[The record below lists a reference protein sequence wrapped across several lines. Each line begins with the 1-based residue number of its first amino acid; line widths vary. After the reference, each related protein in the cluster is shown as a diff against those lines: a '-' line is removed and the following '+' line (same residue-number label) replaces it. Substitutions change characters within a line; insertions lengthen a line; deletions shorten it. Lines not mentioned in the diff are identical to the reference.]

1 MKRREKLKKGRIF
14 RWFAVFM
21 AVMAICGAVSRGIYG
36 MQLARIE
43 TGTVS
48 MQGITH
54 TISGTGTVSG
64 GKEHPIYVKEGLRVE
79 EVCVAEGENVE
90 QGTLLFRLN
99 MEELKEQLEA
109 AQNALKE
116 EQTRLSDLQK
126 NRAQA
131 FDAAAKEKERAN
143 ADLNRITANQDALT
157 ANAQNDYDAA
167 ALALADY
174 PPYEIYLEEEK
185 KADSQY
191 QLLEQAAQ
199 NEEGM
204 ENGGAEGSG
213 ENEGA
218 REGGEDTEDGG
229 DGENKENGEA
239 VETGNAKEQFQ
250 TYREAFE
257 KSVMERWQNG
267 KAELEDALAGKE
279 DALATAKQGRE
290 DAVETARRSA
300 MDAGKTSSDEASL
313 LTQQNAVD
321 LAKEKADEY
330 QALVDDN
337 GQVLS
342 EYEGTLQKVNLISGG
357 RTSDEPAFVIVDG
370 SEGWYFVGTVTE
382 EEREY
387 IKNGDEMQLKLP
399 DSGLNYYGT
408 QITNVTKGSDGMYEV
423 WAKIEEPGVFWGEAG
438 TFTITEE
445 NQKSN
450 CRVPLSA
457 LYSENNSTYVL
468 VVEEENTFL
477 GTELRAVRK
486 DVTVLDKNETDALL
500 ENGSLTSEEKI
511 IVSSDRTVAPNDRV
525 RLEEP

>member
-1 MKRREKLKKGRIF
+1 MKREKKSKKVRIF

-43 TGTVS
+43 TGTAS
-48 MQGITH
+48 MQGLTH
-54 TISGTGTVSG
+54 TISGTGTISG
-64 GKEHPIYVKEGLRVE
+64 GSEHPIHVKEGLRVE
-79 EVCVAEGENVE
+79 EVCVTKGENVE
-90 QGTLLFRLN
+90 QGTLLFRLD
-99 MEELKEQLEA
+99 MEDLKEQLEL
-109 AQNALKE
+109 AQKALTE

-126 NRAQA
+126 NRAQVN
-131 FDAAAKEKERAN
+131 DAAAKEKERAN

-167 ALALADY
+167 AKALADY

-199 NEEGM
+199 DEEDRGDEEDE
-204 ENGGAEGSG
+204 ENG
-213 ENEGA
+213 
-218 REGGEDTEDGG
+218 
-229 DGENKENGEA
+229 ENGEA
-239 VETGNAKEQFQ
+239 KETGDAKEQFQ
-250 TYREAFE
+250 TYREGFE
-257 KSVMERWQNG
+257 KRVMESWQNG
-267 KAELEDALAGKE
+267 KAELESVLAGKADALAS
-279 DALATAKQGRE
+279 AKQGRDE
-290 DAVETARRSA
+290 AVETAKRAA

-313 LTQQNAVD
+313 LAQQNAVD
-321 LAKEKADEY
+321 LAKEKVNEY

-342 EYEGTLQKVNLISGG
+342 EYEGTLQQVNLISGG
-357 RTSDEPAFVIVDG
+357 RTGDEPAFVIADG

-382 EEREY
+382 EERAY
-387 IKNGDEMQLKLP
+387 IKNGDEIQLMLP
-399 DSGLNYYGT
+399 DSGLNYYST
-408 QITNVTKGSDGMYEV
+408 QITNVTKGDDGRYEV
-423 WAKIEEPGVFWGEAG
+423 HVEIHESGIFWGETG
-438 TFTITEE
+438 SFTIVEE
-445 NQKSN
+445 NRKSN

-457 LYSENNSTYVL
+457 LYSENNLVYVL

-486 DVTVLDKNETDALL
+486 DVTVVDKNETDALL
-500 ENGSLTSEEKI
+500 ADGALTSEEKI
-511 IVSSDRTVAPNDRV
+511 IISSDRAVAPNDRV